1 MRLFLALQEWKGQQ
15 LHQQQ
20 VKVNLFQ
27 DRAFL
32 KKWK

>member
-1 MRLFLALQEWKGQQ
+1 MRLFLALQGQQ
-15 LHQQQ
+15 LYQQQ